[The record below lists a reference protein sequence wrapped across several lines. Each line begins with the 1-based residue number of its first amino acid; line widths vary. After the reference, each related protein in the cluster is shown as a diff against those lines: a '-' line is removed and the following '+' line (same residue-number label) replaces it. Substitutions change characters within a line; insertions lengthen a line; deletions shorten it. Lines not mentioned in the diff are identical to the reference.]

1 MNEMIAK
8 RRSIRKYQ
16 SDPIGRD
23 VIERILAAGFQAPSA
38 LGKEPWEFLV
48 VTDQKAKEYI
58 ANMSAYAWMAS
69 SAPVVILVLADID
82 REPQEG
88 WLVQGVAACCENIL
102 LQITSEGL
110 GGVWLGV
117 YPEKERCKTLQ
128 TYFNVPQHL
137 IPFAA
142 IPFGKKGKEKDPI
155 NRFDTSRI
163 HFNLYP
169 DKSEGTDEDALP
181 DDELS

>member
-69 SAPVVILVLADID
+69 SAPVVILVLA
-82 REPQEG
+82 
-88 WLVQGVAACCENIL
+88 
-102 LQITSEGL
+102 
-110 GGVWLGV
+110 
-117 YPEKERCKTLQ
+117 
-128 TYFNVPQHL
+128 
-137 IPFAA
+137 
-142 IPFGKKGKEKDPI
+142 
-155 NRFDTSRI
+155 
-163 HFNLYP
+163 
-169 DKSEGTDEDALP
+169 
-181 DDELS
+181 